1 MKTFEVGKTYS
12 WRAVQEFTIAK
23 RTRCFIT
30 TTDGEKVKIRYLL
43 SDDPNREGYLYR
55 SAEYVMYVTKHGNKR
70 QIDSTNEMNRDRPAS
85 VLIMERMVK

>member
-1 MKTFEVGKTYS
+1 MNPQERIKMKTFEVGKTYS
-12 WRAVQEFTIAK
+12 WRSVQEFTIAK

-55 SAEYVMYVTKHGNKR
+55 SAEYVSLPPLY
-70 QIDSTNEMNRDRPAS
+70 STDGQGDEVQDCTSRFVSA
-85 VLIMERMVK
+85 